1 LYHINWS
8 TNSSFT
14 VTTLLNGK
22 HIWRILDFISM
33 CIFSSFVIV
42 LSKDHCNSQFKH
54 LISTDCTGSCKSHY
68 HTITTMTVSK
78 NCQWHHLLKF
88 CFKSSSILCNRYYT
102 LHFLSECL
110 CQCRKVRGHV
120 FACYVY
126 LFCLFLRFFY

>member
-68 HTITTMTVSK
+68 HTITTMTASK

-88 CFKSSSILCNRYYT
+88 CFKWWRCIVDVFSLKFKHILFAQMCKKNKTQAKQTY
-102 LHFLSECL
+102 E
-110 CQCRKVRGHV
+110 V
-120 FACYVY
+120 FSHIQ
-126 LFCLFLRFFY
+126 